1 MLKNNNSTKKI
12 NSLRKGCRDVFNAFL
27 VAIATYCGFFEFPV
41 IYPTYDIP
49 EKIISFSRCI
59 SSKCHDYWVHFYEDD
74 FLFERLWRNPIK
86 YLEVLKRYQG
96 VILPDFSLYRD
107 MPLVMQLWN
116 IYRSRAIGCWLQAN
130 GIKVIP
136 NIRYGDKRTY
146 KCCCDGISRN
156 CVIAVG
162 TYGTIK
168 NLEDRQIF
176 ANGLECVVKRLHPQ
190 SIIVYGAC
198 PDYIF
203 LKYSDSGINIIH
215 FEPDY
220 YCQISLDL
228 EAR

>member
-1 MLKNNNSTKKI
+1 MKKLNTKK
-12 NSLRKGCRDVFNAFL
+12 NSLRKGCIDVFNAFL
-27 VAIATYCGFFEFPV
+27 VAFATYFGYFEFPV
-41 IYPTYDIP
+41 IYPCDEIP
-49 EKIISFSRCI
+49 NRLISFSKCI
-59 SSKCHDYWVHFYEDD
+59 GSKCYNYWVHFYEDD
-74 FLFERLWRNPIK
+74 FLFERIWNNPMR
-86 YLEVLKRYQG
+86 YLEILKQYNG

-107 MPLVMQLWN
+107 MPFVMQLWN
-116 IYRSRAIGCWLQAN
+116 IYRSRAIGAWLQYN

-136 NIRYGDKRTY
+136 NIRYGDHRTY
-146 KCCCDGISRN
+146 KCCCDGIARHS
-156 CVIAVG
+156 VIAVG
-162 TYGTIK
+162 THGTIK

-203 LKYSDSGINIIH
+203 QKYSDSGINIIH

-228 EAR
+228 EVR